1 MNDDEQAFEVTFGE
15 VTTDPERVRALV
27 ADNVEL
33 RGAHMCTAR
42 TLAAIAT
49 RRDEY
54 GDALDD
60 ALTALDALA
69 DGIKAERSRPEPWCP
84 ACGEPSRRDATLD
97 EILASVEGI
106 AARLREAR
114 GQG

>member
-1 MNDDEQAFEVTFGE
+1 MK

-33 RGAHMCTAR
+33 RGAHMRTAR

-54 GDALDD
+54 GDTLDD

-69 DGIKAERSRPEPWCP
+69 DGVGKE
-84 ACGEPSRRDATLD
+84 RDASMWQREQATFD

-106 AARLREAR
+106 AARLLGAR
-114 GQG
+114 GQR